1 MVALTGCGHSGN
13 SAATSA
19 TGTTP
24 RATWSRPSAPP
35 DPRTLEHAAGTVVA
49 AVPNSMLTFIRTEQG
64 GAWKVFV
71 VTPAGTEQAMDA
83 ASDGGTVLVG
93 PTPKGE
99 SDADKANNR
108 FRVQAAHLDYR
119 AAVDKLLA
127 AVPNGSITELSL
139 ADSNG
144 STAWEADVWDT

>member
-1 MVALTGCGHSGN
+1 
-13 SAATSA
+13 
-19 TGTTP
+19 
-24 RATWSRPSAPP
+24 
-35 DPRTLEHAAGTVVA
+35 
-49 AVPNSMLTFIRTEQG
+49 MLTFIRTEQG